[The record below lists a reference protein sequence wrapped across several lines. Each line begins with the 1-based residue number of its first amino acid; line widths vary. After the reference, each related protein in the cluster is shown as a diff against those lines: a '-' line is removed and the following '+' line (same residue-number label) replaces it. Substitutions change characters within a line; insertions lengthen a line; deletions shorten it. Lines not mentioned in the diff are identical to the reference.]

1 MTIKELIK
9 ELQKY
14 PQDCEVG
21 TMSGPSDYV
30 GFVEDIEMRTDN
42 YSGITFVVLKEL

>member
-1 MTIKELIK
+1 MTVKELIEK
-9 ELQKY
+9 LKDY

-42 YSGITFVVLKEL
+42 YSGNTFVVLKDL

>member
-1 MTIKELIK
+1 MTVKELIGK
-9 ELQKY
+9 LKDY

-30 GFVEDIEMRTDN
+30 GFVEEIEMRTDN
-42 YSGITFVVLKEL
+42 YSDENFVVLKEL

>member
-1 MTIKELIK
+1 MTVQELIEK
-9 ELQKY
+9 LKDY

-30 GFVEDIEMRTDN
+30 GFVEGIEMRTDYYTN
-42 YSGITFVVLKEL
+42 ENFVVLKEL